1 MFDCGIAQAFDRAM
15 IPSPLRSAFAL
26 IVCSACLHGA
36 SEPLKLWPGAAPGE
50 KPGAPK
56 NDETGKLSDYKVG
69 GRPILILSS
78 ISDPTLTVYRPA
90 PEKDT
95 GAAVVVFPGGGYY
108 ILAIDHEGTEA
119 CEWLNSV
126 GVTAVLVK
134 YRVPRRE
141 GRLPYAAPLEDAQ
154 RAVGIVRLHAAE
166 WGIDPKRVGV
176 MGFSA
181 GGNLCAV
188 LSAKAG
194 SRTYPRVDAADDQS
208 CRPDFQIL
216 VYPAYLVPDN
226 DLYTLAP
233 EVAVTPKTPP
243 AFMVMAEDDGIH
255 VEGILAYGTALKKA
269 GVPFELHA
277 YPTGGHG
284 FGLRPTGNPAL
295 EWPSRAEE
303 WMRYAGFLGP
313 KAPAKP

>member
-1 MFDCGIAQAFDRAM
+1 MNPI
-15 IPSPLRSAFAL
+15 PLRCAL
-26 IVCSACLHGA
+26 ALALGAACLA
-36 SEPLKLWPGAAPGE
+36 AEPEPMNLWPGAAPGE

-56 NDETGKLSDYKVG
+56 NDEKGKLSDYNVA
-69 GRPILILSS
+69 GRPILILSH
-78 ISDPTLTVYRPA
+78 ISDPTLAVYRPA
-90 PEKDT
+90 PDKDT

-119 CEWLNSV
+119 CSWLNSI

-141 GRLPYAAPLEDAQ
+141 GRPPYAAPLEDAQ

-188 LSAKAG
+188 LSAKSGA
-194 SRTYPRVDAADDQS
+194 RTYPRVDAADDQP

-233 EVAVTPKTPP
+233 EVAVTPSTPP

-255 VEGILAYGTALKKA
+255 VENILAYGSALKKA

-284 FGLRPTGNPAL
+284 FGLRPTGNPATA
-295 EWPSRAEE
+295 WPQRAEE
-303 WMRYAGFLGP
+303 WMRYAGLLGGKAAP
-313 KAPAKP
+313 KP

>member
-1 MFDCGIAQAFDRAM
+1 MNPFSR
-15 IPSPLRSAFAL
+15 RWAL
-26 IVCSACLHGA
+26 AWVLGGVCLNA
-36 SEPLKLWPGAAPGE
+36 EPVPMKLWNGAAPGE
-50 KPGAPK
+50 KPGAPA
-56 NDETGKLSDYKVG
+56 NDEKGKKSDYNVA
-69 GRPILILSS
+69 GRPILILSA
-78 ISDPTLTVYRPA
+78 ISDPTLAVYKPA

-119 CEWLNSV
+119 CAWLNSI

-141 GRLPYAAPLEDAQ
+141 GRAPYAAPLEDAQ
-154 RAVGIVRLHAAE
+154 RAVGLVRSHATE

-188 LSAKAG
+188 LSANSG
-194 SRTYPRVDAADDQS
+194 SRTYPRVDSADDLS

-233 EVAVTPKTPP
+233 EVAVTAATPP
-243 AFMVMAEDDGIH
+243 TFMVMAEDDGIH
-255 VEGILAYGTALKKA
+255 VENILAYGIALKKA
-269 GVPFELHA
+269 AVPFELHA

-284 FGLRPTGNPAL
+284 FGLRPTGNPATL
-295 EWPSRAEE
+295 WASRAEE
-303 WMRYAGFLGP
+303 WLRYSGLLGG
-313 KAPAKP
+313 KGASKS

>member
-1 MFDCGIAQAFDRAM
+1 MNRYVGRWVLAGVLGA
-15 IPSPLRSAFAL
+15 
-26 IVCSACLHGA
+26 VCLNA
-36 SEPLKLWPGAAPGE
+36 EPLPMKLWNGTAPGE
-50 KPGAPK
+50 KPGAPA
-56 NDETGKLSDYKVG
+56 NDEKGKKSDYNVA

-78 ISDPTLTVYRPA
+78 ISDPTLAVYKPA

-119 CEWLNSV
+119 CAWLNSI

-141 GRLPYAAPLEDAQ
+141 GRAPYAAPLEDAQ
-154 RAVGIVRLHAAE
+154 RAFGIVRSHATE

-188 LSAKAG
+188 LSANSA
-194 SRTYPRVDAADDQS
+194 SRTYPRVDSADDLS

-233 EVAVTPKTPP
+233 EVAVTAATPP
-243 AFMVMAEDDGIH
+243 TFMVMAEDDGIH
-255 VEGILAYGTALKKA
+255 VENILAYGIALKKA
-269 GVPFELHA
+269 AVPFELHA
-277 YPTGGHG
+277 YPSGGHG
-284 FGLRPTGNPAL
+284 FGLRPTGNPATS
-295 EWPSRAEE
+295 WSSRAEE
-303 WMRYAGFLGP
+303 WLRYNGFLG
-313 KAPAKP
+313 AKGASKS